1 MYENTKIIA
10 TIIPPIKI
18 LELKKREYTGSEEV
32 VEGSLIEPTNEV
44 KRMYPITRKGRNL
57 PHPVLFGRLLGI

>member
-18 LELKKREYTGSEEV
+18 LELKKSEYTGSEEV
-32 VEGSLIEPTNEV
+32 VEGSLIEPN
-44 KRMYPITRKGRNL
+44 K
-57 PHPVLFGRLLGI
+57 